1 MKRYQHGKVCFRWC
15 DTCGTLVLGEL
26 CGICGRSGREFEVSA
41 PGDIRPCFGKGVD
54 TVANL
59 FLKHFGTAGV
69 LRTRN
74 VFLNKVAGEDR
85 TDEIVLDG
93 RVIGVM
99 RFELIKNDF
108 TLELKAEG
116 AALLAKAA
124 RKGVVKARRPSG
136 HLKGKKLNGEDIIEI
151 LGDFQAG
158 DPVVVVMGNNVAAG
172 EARADSLHVKEGEKV
187 IHLRDVGKADVPFP
201 LVSASWE
208 DFVRANRNHLRV
220 LESTA
225 VSDLRSFANNTDLPI
240 TLSFSGGKDSLACY
254 GLAKKAWKRFDMI
267 FVDTGL
273 EFPETVEY
281 VQSFVRERRE
291 KLKVARAG
299 KAFWE
304 QVGAFGPPAKD
315 FRWCC
320 KVCKLGPLTALIEEN
335 YRRGTVTVEGN
346 RALESFARSDIGFVE
361 RNPFVPNQV
370 VLNPIR
376 HWIAAEVWGYI
387 WLEELEYNPLYENDF
402 ERIGCYLC
410 ASCLGSEWKTT
421 GELHPDLHSNWEAF
435 LNEWGEQAGVS
446 SDFIRYGF
454 WRWKSLPP
462 KMRLVAEELHMKVP
476 RMRGDSMELKI
487 SKGSSPCVAGGFS
500 MEGVLNIPHK
510 RDFSQVAEAL
520 KTVGKVKYSP
530 EFEVVMVK
538 TREGTLK
545 MFGGGHISAIAP
557 TKEKAEELFRA
568 GAEAFLRGQLC
579 TSCRICERNCKFGAI
594 SSDGQL
600 KVNEHKCRQCGKC
613 AEACVVA
620 HYYDKLVSSG
630 AGRPAYAGVK

>member
-1 MKRYQHGKVCFRWC
+1 MKRYQHGKVIFGWC
-15 DTCGTLVLGEL
+15 DTCGTLVLGDK
-26 CGICGRSGREFEVSA
+26 CGKCGGPGRDFEVSA

-74 VFLNKVAGEDR
+74 LFLNKVAGEDR

-93 RVIGVM
+93 RVIGVL

-108 TLELKAEG
+108 SLELKAEG
-116 AALLAKAA
+116 AALMAKAA
-124 RKGVVKARRPSG
+124 RKGLVKAHRPPG
-136 HLKGKKLNGEDIIEI
+136 HLKGKKLNGADVIET
-151 LGDFQAG
+151 LGEFQAG

-172 EARADSLHVKEGEKV
+172 EARTDSAHVKEDEKV
-187 IHLRDVGKADVPFP
+187 IHLRDVGKADIPFP

-208 DFVRANRNHLRV
+208 DFVKANKNHLQA
-220 LESTA
+220 LESSA
-225 VSDLRSFANNTDLPI
+225 VSDIRSFINNTKLPI

-254 GLAKKAWKRFDMI
+254 GLAKKALKRFDLL

-281 VQSFVRERRE
+281 VQNFAQARKERLR
-291 KLKVARAG
+291 VASAG
-299 KAFWE
+299 NAFWE
-304 QVGAFGPPAKD
+304 QVGSFGPPAKD

-320 KVCKLGPLTALIEEN
+320 KVCKLGPLTSMIEAHFPQ
-335 YRRGTVTVEGN
+335 GTVTIEGN
-346 RALESFARSDIGFVE
+346 RALESFARSEIGFVE
-361 RNPFVPNQV
+361 RNPFVPNQT

-376 HWIAAEVWGYI
+376 HWTAAEVWGYI

-410 ASCLGSEWKTT
+410 ASCLGSEWKAT
-421 GELHPDLHSNWEAF
+421 GELHPDLHSEWEAQ
-435 LNEWGEQAGVS
+435 LNEWGEKVGVS
-446 SDFIRYGF
+446 PEFVRYGF

-476 RMRGDSMELKI
+476 QMRSDSMELRI
-487 SKGSSPCVAGGFS
+487 SKGASPCVAGGFS
-500 MEGVLNIPHK
+500 MEGVLTVPHK
-510 RDFSQVAEAL
+510 RDFSQVAEVL

-538 TREGTLK
+538 TRDGTLK

-557 TKEKAEELFRA
+557 TKEGTEKLFRA
-568 GAEAFLRGQLC
+568 GAEAFLKGQMC
-579 TSCRICERNCKFGAI
+579 TNCRICERNCKFGAI
-594 SSDGQL
+594 TADGQL
-600 KVNEHKCRQCGKC
+600 RVDEYKCRQCGKC

-620 HYYDKLVSSG
+620 HYYDKLVD
-630 AGRPAYAGVK
+630 AGKGKPAYAGVK